1 MAAAS
6 RIRLASTAAGSS
18 PTWSPRLKVSNGGA
32 ETPPARVVVTRRIRT
47 LTYPVSGSRSTDSPR
62 RHAALLP
69 RRFAA
74 RLVARLAP
82 HERRH
87 VDVVVF
93 TADVQ
98 GRAIRVQRNADRVR
112 RFEQARADLA
122 GLAGLEFMLV
132 APADPADDRLAAR
145 SARVEARR
153 DDGDPHFVAQG
164 VVDDGAENDVGVLV
178 GGVLHQRGRL

>member
-6 RIRLASTAAGSS
+6 RIRLAATAAGSS
-18 PTWSPRLKVSNGGA
+18 PTWSPRLKVSNGVA

-47 LTYPVSGSRSTDSPR
+47 LTYPVSGSPSTDSPR

-74 RLVARLAP
+74 RLVALLAP

-87 VDVVVF
+87 VDVVVL

-98 GRAIRVQRNADRVR
+98 RRAIGVQRNADRVC

-122 GLAGLEFMLV
+122 GRSGLEFMLV
-132 APADPADDRLAAR
+132 APAGDRLAAG

-153 DDGDPHFVAQG
+153 DDGDAPFAAH
-164 VVDDGAENDVGVLV
+164 
-178 GGVLHQRGRL
+178 GGVDGGDENEEVVLRRG

>member
-122 GLAGLEFMLV
+122 GLSGLEFML
-132 APADPADDRLAAR
+132 ARTDPAGDRLAPR

-164 VVDDGAENDVGVLV
+164 VV
-178 GGVLHQRGRL
+178 